1 MIRLPSLLVGLLA
14 GVFAAPCFQEP
25 AKPTPA
31 PATTTPAVPP
41 TPPAPHQDPAGKPEA
56 AKEPVGK
63 PAAHA
68 LEGVYELRARIIDN
82 KKDALPCHGYVAITR
97 RHLFL
102 CLVAPGT
109 DPDVPLVRTGV
120 RTWRPEGELIAA
132 TIELGW
138 FTDKDGGMHA
148 EKPGTP
154 ERRRIE
160 LVHGGIRIKQDER
173 NWLEF
178 ERVE

>member
-1 MIRLPSLLVGLLA
+1 MIRLPSLLAGLLA
-14 GVFAAPCFQEP
+14 GMFAAPCFQEP

-31 PATTTPAVPP
+31 PAPAS
-41 TPPAPHQDPAGKPEA
+41 PAASPAAPSA
-56 AKEPVGK
+56 APQEPVGK
-63 PAAHA
+63 PTAHP
-68 LEGVYELRARIIDN
+68 LEGVYTLRARILDN
-82 KKDALPCHGYVAITR
+82 KKEVLPSTGYVAITR

-102 CLVAPGT
+102 CLAAPGP
-109 DPDVPLVRTGV
+109 DPDLPLVRTGV
-120 RTWRPEGELIAA
+120 RTWRAEGELVAA

-160 LVHGGIRIKQDER
+160 LVQGGIRIKQDER